1 MKKSDIFFESERN
14 LRKTGIFE
22 SLQDYPLE
30 LCIIS
35 IPIILFIVAGILNM
49 LSKTKLAINI
59 GVLGF
64 ITLIGSS
71 LLILIL
77 RLL

>member
-1 MKKSDIFFESERN
+1 MKKSDVFFESERN
-14 LRKTGIFE
+14 LRKTGID
-22 SLQDYPLE
+22 SLLQDYPLE

-35 IPIILFIVAGILNM
+35 IPIILFIIAGIFNM

-64 ITLIGSS
+64 ITLIGSL